1 MCCTI
6 YFDRETEEDIR
17 ALVKEISDSAAMR
30 SGILRPSDAVTVISG
45 RKPGL
50 LAEDMRWGFPPRTG
64 TQLLINARAETA
76 LEKATFSG
84 SVRSRRC
91 VIAASRFY
99 EWDSDK
105 NKVSFFSPGFPVIYM
120 AGFYRRFPD
129 GDRFIVLTTAANES
143 VLPVHD
149 RMPLSLPRELVLP
162 WITDDQATE
171 ELLKTPQ
178 PAFRVYRPYEQLSL
192 FSL

>member
-1 MCCTI
+1 
-6 YFDRETEEDIR
+6 
-17 ALVKEISDSAAMR
+17 
-30 SGILRPSDAVTVISG
+30 
-45 RKPGL
+45 
-50 LAEDMRWGFPPRTG
+50 
-64 TQLLINARAETA
+64 
-76 LEKATFSG
+76 
-84 SVRSRRC
+84 
-91 VIAASRFY
+91 
-99 EWDSDK
+99 
-105 NKVSFFSPGFPVIYM
+105 M